1 MLAAS
6 ALVFAKKPV
15 GRVAGAIFFAA
26 YLAYIGFL
34 AWGALSYPRPPCGP
48 NRAASYIASS

>member
-1 MLAAS
+1 MAGAMLAAS

-34 AWGALSYPRPPCGP
+34 AWGALS
-48 NRAASYIASS
+48 